1 MMVWHQVPGAAVT
14 VTTPDGTW
22 ATVHGVADLEA
33 EYPLVDDMAWSLHSL
48 TKSVV
53 VAVLLQL
60 AGEGELRPA
69 VRIAERRGWNA
80 LICH

>member
-1 MMVWHQVPGAAVT
+1 MMDRRQVPGAAVT

-22 ATVHGVADLEA
+22 STVHGVADLEA
-33 EYPLVDDMAWSLHSL
+33 EYPLVDDMAWPLHGL

-53 VAVLLQL
+53 VTVLLQL
-60 AGEGELRPA
+60 ADEGELRPA

-80 LICH
+80 LMCH